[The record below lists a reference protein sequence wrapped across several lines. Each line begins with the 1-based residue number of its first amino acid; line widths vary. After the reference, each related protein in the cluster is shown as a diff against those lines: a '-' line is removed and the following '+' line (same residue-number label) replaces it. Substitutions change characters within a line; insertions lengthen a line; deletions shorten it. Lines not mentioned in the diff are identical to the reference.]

1 MEVSSSLSSQ
11 SASDLVAQQLRVQ
24 QVKRSADQAEAT
36 ARELRQQASNAQQNA
51 DRARENARS
60 LTVEADQAQGEA
72 GSARQQLASLSSVT
86 QVQEGL
92 SSLRQKISTVIEAI
106 DAPTP
111 APVINAE
118 GQTTGTV
125 VNVTA

>member
-1 MEVSSSLSSQ
+1 MEVSSSFSSQ
-11 SASDLVAQQLRVQ
+11 SASDALAQQLRVQ

-36 ARELRQQASNAQQNA
+36 ARALRQQAGDAQQSA

-60 LTVEADQAQGEA
+60 LTVEADKAQGKA
-72 GSARQQLASLSSVT
+72 GTARQQLASLSSVT
-86 QVQEGL
+86 EVQEGISAL
-92 SSLRQKISTVIEAI
+92 REKVSSVIQAI

-111 APVINAE
+111 APVVNAE